1 VRKYMI
7 AYVQCQ
13 MCKNFDSNL
22 VKESATR
29 LTFLGASPHSRCSPP
44 TSARLFPTLLYPESD
59 AVGYCTRGLCA
70 ECNRCGARM
79 SVQNVEKG
87 FHATNRSDRKAAKAA
102 K

>member
-1 VRKYMI
+1 
-7 AYVQCQ
+7 

-29 LTFLGASPHSRCSPP
+29 LTFL
-44 TSARLFPTLLYPESD
+44 
-59 AVGYCTRGLCA
+59 

-87 FHATNRSDRKAAKAA
+87 VWVWVWV
-102 K
+102 

>member
-1 VRKYMI
+1 MRGGVRGVMKTNKHTHT
-7 AYVQCQ
+7 QTHTHSLSFSLSHTQ
-13 MCKNFDSNL
+13 H
-22 VKESATR
+22 TR
-29 LTFLGASPHSRCSPP
+29 SFNPQPQRITF
-44 TSARLFPTLLYPESD
+44 ARGRFL
-59 AVGYCTRGLCA
+59 